1 MAGSAYGA
9 ACFFFPFS
17 EWRTK
22 KSPKGSGQAAALWAA
37 IPPAAAG
44 AAQDAGEAA
53 QRQAFLKWT
62 QGEAMTAQEKQLVDD
77 LWNTDPAK
85 ASEYWAAGEFLDT
98 EAPGASSLDGP
109 HLNDTME
116 MNPMGPQKNL
126 IPNNPSITG
135 HIFRNSPGHLPNT
148 MDNLKLLED
157 VANDPVCYYGT
168 DKYGT
173 SWYGKIQPD
182 GTQIWVQSRN
192 HVIFDGGLNEVP
204 LQWNADTGLKKP

>member
-1 MAGSAYGA
+1 MGA
-9 ACFFFPFS
+9 MDDIL
-17 EWRTK
+17 
-22 KSPKGSGQAAALWAA
+22 G
-37 IPPAAAG
+37 AG
-44 AAQDAGEAA
+44 AADDILGTGTMNDILGASTMDDILGTAMAAPQSAAEAA
-53 QRQAFLKWT
+53 QRQAFSKWT
-62 QGEAMTAQEKQLVDD
+62 RGEAMTAQEKQLVDD

-157 VANDPVCYYGT
+157 VANDPACYYGT

-173 SWYGKIQPD
+173 SWYIKIQPD
-182 GTQIWVQSRN
+182 GAQIWVQSRN

>member
-1 MAGSAYGA
+1 MALPA
-9 ACFFFPFS
+9 FS
-17 EWRTK
+17 FLFRNGK
-22 KSPKGSGQAAALWAA
+22 QSKAQR
-37 IPPAAAG
+37 AAAG
-44 AAQDAGEAA
+44 SLPFGLLFRLHIGAAG
-53 QRQAFLKWT
+53 AFL
-62 QGEAMTAQEKQLVDD
+62 
-77 LWNTDPAK
+77 
-85 ASEYWAAGEFLDT
+85 ST
-98 EAPGASSLDGP
+98 EAPTSSVLDVGG
-109 HLNDTME
+109 LDFTIKA
-116 MNPMGPQKNL
+116 NPMRSPKNA

-173 SWYGKIQPD
+173 SWYIKIQPD
-182 GTQIWVQSRN
+182 GAQIWVQSRN

>member
-1 MAGSAYGA
+1 M
-9 ACFFFPFS
+9 
-17 EWRTK
+17 
-22 KSPKGSGQAAALWAA
+22 AAALWAA

-44 AAQDAGEAA
+44 AAQDAAEAA
-53 QRQAFLKWT
+53 QRRAFLKWT
-62 QGEAMTAQEKQLVDD
+62 QGEALTPQEKQLVDD

-109 HLNDTME
+109 HLNDTIE

-157 VANDPVCYYGT
+157 VANDPACYYGT

-173 SWYGKIQPD
+173 SWYIKIQPD
-182 GTQIWVQSRN
+182 GAQIWVQSRN